1 MLELWSESPLFD
13 FMNEPM
19 TPQEALQ
26 LLSDALEPRNVNSI
40 SRGGYIAIQKAI
52 EILAEVV
59 APKP

>member
-1 MLELWSESPLFD
+1 
-13 FMNEPM
+13 MNEPM

-52 EILAEVV
+52 ETLAEVITK
-59 APKP
+59 KPESDANND